1 MRRNQRVKQMSNT
14 EQQQSKTAM
23 ILGEV
28 ASEGLARGRALLCDC
43 AKQAVVPRRQI
54 AESDILAELARF
66 DEAVTAVEQTLH
78 EVQSSVT
85 KALGKKEA
93 DIFEAQILML
103 RDAELRLAV
112 REVCTSQKINVEA
125 AIEQAIQRLVG
136 VFEKFDDP
144 YLRERAADLHEVRKR
159 LMDHFAQ
166 QSPPVIPSD
175 PQGCVLVT
183 SELFSFAVA
192 QLEGRGVR
200 GLIVEQGGLT
210 AHATILA
217 RAMGIPMLV
226 RVPHATGRIAAG
238 DLVIIDALAGRAF
251 INPGSNIL
259 AAYDRLEMDLQAHQS
274 ALQHLVDQPAVTRDG
289 VTVNLSAHV
298 GQTGDAV
305 AAERVKANG
314 AGLYRTEFAFF
325 AQDHFPSEDEQYR
338 FYRATAEHLWPATTV
353 IRVLD
358 IGSDKPLAY
367 FPLPSEPNPVLGR
380 RGIRLL
386 LTHRDILRTQLR
398 AILRLS
404 ATHPVSLLLPMI
416 CGLEEVRAV
425 KAVVE
430 AVKSELAREGQSFNS
445 SIPVGAMIET
455 PAAEILVSQLIDEV
469 DFLSVG
475 SNDLVQYILAADRLG
490 GDLDSSYEPLHPA
503 VVRTLAA
510 LANAARTKGK
520 AISVCGEIAS
530 DPAFTALLLGL
541 GFRNLSVTPGRLL
554 EIKHTIRSMELT
566 AAEALATQVLAL
578 STTAEI
584 RALVQAEWNQRRPV
598 VSPELCSAT
607 LLEVTHNKSSQRF
620 EMHNDHETVAYLS
633 YCSENG
639 NTVFEHTFVSQGFRG
654 KGIAAQLVR
663 AALTEA
669 RHLKW
674 RIVPR
679 CSYVAGFIH
688 RNPELLELVVPS
700 EGAPPTAKIKLVS
713 PSHLQPSEK
722 IKQ

>member
-1 MRRNQRVKQMSNT
+1 
-14 EQQQSKTAM
+14 
-23 ILGEV
+23 
-28 ASEGLARGRALLCDC
+28 
-43 AKQAVVPRRQI
+43 
-54 AESDILAELARF
+54 
-66 DEAVTAVEQTLH
+66 
-78 EVQSSVT
+78 
-85 KALGKKEA
+85 
-93 DIFEAQILML
+93 
-103 RDAELRLAV
+103 
-112 REVCTSQKINVEA
+112 
-125 AIEQAIQRLVG
+125 
-136 VFEKFDDP
+136 
-144 YLRERAADLHEVRKR
+144 
-159 LMDHFAQ
+159 
-166 QSPPVIPSD
+166 
-175 PQGCVLVT
+175 
-183 SELFSFAVA
+183 
-192 QLEGRGVR
+192 
-200 GLIVEQGGLT
+200 
-210 AHATILA
+210 
-217 RAMGIPMLV
+217 
-226 RVPHATGRIAAG
+226 
-238 DLVIIDALAGRAF
+238 
-251 INPGSNIL
+251 
-259 AAYDRLEMDLQAHQS
+259 
-274 ALQHLVDQPAVTRDG
+274 
-289 VTVNLSAHV
+289 
-298 GQTGDAV
+298 
-305 AAERVKANG
+305 
-314 AGLYRTEFAFF
+314 
-325 AQDHFPSEDEQYR
+325 
-338 FYRATAEHLWPATTV
+338 
-353 IRVLD
+353 
-358 IGSDKPLAY
+358 
-367 FPLPSEPNPVLGR
+367 
-380 RGIRLL
+380 
-386 LTHRDILRTQLR
+386 
-398 AILRLS
+398 
-404 ATHPVSLLLPMI
+404 MI

-425 KAVVE
+425 
-430 AVKSELAREGQSFNS
+430 
-445 SIPVGAMIET
+445 
-455 PAAEILVSQLIDEV
+455 
-469 DFLSVG
+469 
-475 SNDLVQYILAADRLG
+475 
-490 GDLDSSYEPLHPA
+490 
-503 VVRTLAA
+503 
-510 LANAARTKGK
+510 RTKGK